1 MRRSF
6 ADTEAPLALAP
17 QSTFEPVEIAL
28 WGLTY
33 DVDGTR
39 LLDGVT
45 ARFDHGQSA
54 AVRHALFYGA
64 LLRSPRRWSRAK
76 KFAAA
81 SSALRSLGLAKVANA
96 ALSRVSGRRRRAG
109 AALELLAGGPCC
121 SWTSRRRA
129 STRTRRSPCSRPSR
143 TWRRRSGATSSPS
156 STSPPSRRC
165 RRAGAS
171 SSWASRAASPSRGG
185 PRSSGPTS
193 RTTARPAP
201 PARTR
206 RISCWP
212 GSPRTAR
219 DSGRAGADGDEPA
232 PAPLPSKRGDGTAR
246 LCVPAYAASFVEQ
259 YKILLL
265 RSLHCYVA
273 DPSQGPTSLA
283 LTAFSVAFLALQ
295 LFGAPPSVA
304 KANGIL
310 FFALV
315 LYQAATLPLVVVM
328 PLERAAT
335 VREYRNGVFGSGAYW
350 LARVTT
356 AALSALVLA
365 ALSMAIFYPSLALPS
380 SPEARPLAW
389 FAASFLGLVVFMV
402 VGLILGTVLPS
413 ALVSV
418 KAVPALMVLMLL
430 TSGFL
435 PPRTLLRPGVAWL
448 QVPNPLAYVLKL
460 LFGAALTKTDKG
472 RRVVFDA
479 DLFDVREADQA
490 RCFLALGAIL
500 VALVVLGFF
509 ATHARLAMADAPVSS
524 LAPAAPAAPAAL
536 TSHPQLA
543 KTLAFAKALEP
554 QKTLETTTTP
564 LLAGALPDDDEVYGA
579 LDDDVPPVSVVLRD
593 VTCTRRNGAA
603 TLRRVSC
610 AFHPGA
616 ATAVLGPSGAGK
628 TTLLETLCGR
638 VDGDVAGDV
647 DVNGRPLDAERFK
660 LLATL
665 TPQADALIP
674 ELTPRQTLHY
684 TARLRCGSCASRH
697 ERLQRA
703 EDVLVALDLGSCAD
717 VAVGGRGRL
726 GVSGGQRKRV
736 SIGMD
741 LLASRPVM
749 ILDEPTTGLDAEAA
763 CRVASL
769 LRSLGFNG
777 GRTVLCTIHQ
787 PQWAVL
793 AAFPRTLALCDGR
806 VAFEGPPASLA
817 PFLRSAG
824 RPVPEAENPADF
836 FMVALATE
844 GGDVWGDAW
853 DRARRGLK
861 TTPLARA
868 GACEEKH
875 SLPLLAPGYGASFWE
890 QFTILFERSAYVF
903 CVDQDQGLEFLV
915 PPCLVAVLVG
925 LVFYDAG
932 VSIWAVSGVAMGVLG
947 LSILTMLGVVLN
959 IPLERDLVL
968 REYKNGAYAAEAYWA
983 ARAALGVA
991 AACLVAVAQT
1001 PIWWT
1006 LMGLPR
1012 RGLAYATLLS
1022 ALTAAFYVTMGG
1034 LIGLLSPDPVAAAQR
1049 TEPVTASILMF
1060 AGVLVPK
1067 ARIKPFLLFIYDA
1080 IPARYSIEAAT
1091 CLALPRSDPAAADVP
1106 AYFDMHRGHLRRN
1119 LAILAAE
1126 ALAILVVGGVVARW
1140 RLTLRS

>member
-1 MRRSF
+1 
-6 ADTEAPLALAP
+6 
-17 QSTFEPVEIAL
+17 
-28 WGLTY
+28 
-33 DVDGTR
+33 
-39 LLDGVT
+39 
-45 ARFDHGQSA
+45 
-54 AVRHALFYGA
+54 
-64 LLRSPRRWSRAK
+64 
-76 KFAAA
+76 
-81 SSALRSLGLAKVANA
+81 
-96 ALSRVSGRRRRAG
+96 
-109 AALELLAGGPCC
+109 
-121 SWTSRRRA
+121 
-129 STRTRRSPCSRPSR
+129 
-143 TWRRRSGATSSPS
+143 
-156 STSPPSRRC
+156 
-165 RRAGAS
+165 
-171 SSWASRAASPSRGG
+171 
-185 PRSSGPTS
+185 
-193 RTTARPAP
+193 
-201 PARTR
+201 
-206 RISCWP
+206 
-212 GSPRTAR
+212 
-219 DSGRAGADGDEPA
+219 
-232 PAPLPSKRGDGTAR
+232 
-246 LCVPAYAASFVEQ
+246 
-259 YKILLL
+259 
-265 RSLHCYVA
+265 
-273 DPSQGPTSLA
+273 
-283 LTAFSVAFLALQ
+283 
-295 LFGAPPSVA
+295 
-304 KANGIL
+304 
-310 FFALV
+310 
-315 LYQAATLPLVVVM
+315 
-328 PLERAAT
+328 
-335 VREYRNGVFGSGAYW
+335 
-350 LARVTT
+350 
-356 AALSALVLA
+356 
-365 ALSMAIFYPSLALPS
+365 
-380 SPEARPLAW
+380 
-389 FAASFLGLVVFMV
+389 
-402 VGLILGTVLPS
+402 
-413 ALVSV
+413 
-418 KAVPALMVLMLL
+418 MVLMLL

-806 VAFEGPPASLA
+806 VAFEGAARVPRAVSEVRGASR
-817 PFLRSAG
+817 PGG
-824 RPVPEAENPADF
+824 REPRG
-836 FMVALATE
+836 LLH
-844 GGDVWGDAW
+844 G
-853 DRARRGLK
+853 RARDGGRRRLGRRLG
-861 TTPLARA
+861 PGAARA
-868 GACEEKH
+868 EDDAPRARGRVRGEAQPPV
-875 SLPLLAPGYGASFWE
+875 SLAPGYGASFWE

-991 AACLVAVAQT
+991 AACFVAVAQT

-1034 LIGLLSPDPVAAAQR
+1034 LIGLLSPDPVAARAAHGARHGQGRTRVIQR
-1049 TEPVTASILMF
+1049 RFNVTASILMF
-1060 AGVLVPK
+1060 AGVLVPR

-1091 CLALPRSDPAAADVP
+1091 CLALPRSDPAAADVL
-1106 AYFDMHRGHLRRN
+1106 AYFDMHRGHLKRT